1 MRDRDHVDLVD
12 IHRQPHEEGQ
22 EKVII
27 ETSGGDIR
35 SILHSADGAGTGVI
49 WVCGAAGGFE
59 GPSHGIYVELAKEL
73 AAQGIASL
81 RLNYRAPGD
90 LTMCVFDVLMGSTFL
105 IQEGIEKMALVGH
118 SFGGAVVIMAG
129 IMSRSTVAVVALSSQ
144 TVGTQRVGELAP
156 IPLLLVH
163 GERDERL
170 SPDCSRNIYEWAGE
184 PKELVLLPNDGH
196 GLAKSHD
203 ELFAL
208 LKGWIPEK
216 LGSQAP
222 PPAAD

>member
-1 MRDRDHVDLVD
+1 MRDRDDVGLVD

-59 GPSHGIYVELAKEL
+59 GPSHGIYVDLARELAS
-73 AAQGIASL
+73 QGMASL
-81 RLNYRAPGD
+81 RLDYRYPGD
-90 LTMCVFDVLMGSTFL
+90 LPMCVMDVLLGNTFL
-105 IQEGIEKMALVGH
+105 IQEGIERVGLVGH

-129 IMSRSTVAVVALSSQ
+129 VLSRSVRAVVGLSSQ
-144 TVGTQRVGELAP
+144 TVGAQRVGELVP
-156 IPLLLVH
+156 TPLLLVH

-170 SPDCSRNIYEWAGE
+170 SADCSRLIHEWAGE
-184 PKELVLLPNDGH
+184 PKELVLFPKDGH
-196 GLAKSHD
+196 GLTESHD
-203 ELFAL
+203 ELFSL
-208 LKGWIPEK
+208 LKGWILEK
-216 LGSQAP
+216 LGG
-222 PPAAD
+222 